1 MLSKRLQ
8 SIFSLIEKGQN
19 VADIGCDHGYLLIE
33 LYKNGISKTLLGVDN
48 KIGPLN
54 IAKANIEKERF
65 TSNINLSLSDGL
77 DSVTSKYN
85 CVVLAGLGS
94 DTIIKI
100 IEKNLEKLNFIDTFI
115 VDSHTDIENIRRFF
129 VMHNYF
135 IDKEVLLMEKNILYT
150 IIRFKKGNFSY
161 SDLEFKYG
169 PYLLKNKDDNFIKIY
184 TDRINYLQSIVN
196 NQTNEKYI
204 KKINE
209 EIEEL
214 NKIINH

>member
-8 SIFSLIEKGQN
+8 SIYSLIEKGQN

-33 LYKNGISKTLLGVDN
+33 LYKNNISKVLLGVDN

-65 TSNINLSLSDGL
+65 TSSINLSLSDGL
-77 DSVTSKYN
+77 DSVSNKYN
-85 CVVLAGLGS
+85 CVILAGLGS

-100 IEKNLEKLNFIDTFI
+100 IEKNVKKLDFIDTFI
-115 VDSHTDIENIRRFF
+115 IDSHTDIENIRRFF

-135 IDKEVLLMEKNILYT
+135 IDKEILLMEKNILYT
-150 IIRFKKGNFSY
+150 IIRFKKGNSSY

-184 TDRINYLQSIVN
+184 TDRIDCLQSIVK
-196 NQTNEKYI
+196 NQTNEQYI

-214 NKIINH
+214 NKIINY

>member
-8 SIFSLIEKGQN
+8 SIYSLVEKGQN

-33 LYKNGISKTLLGVDN
+33 LYKNDISKVLLGVDN

-54 IAKANIEKERF
+54 IAKANIKKERF

-77 DSVTSKYN
+77 DSVSSKYN

-100 IEKNLEKLNFIDTFI
+100 IEKNIKKLDFIDTFI

-150 IIRFKKGNFSY
+150 IIRFKKGNSSY

-184 TDRINYLQSIVN
+184 TDRIDYLQSIVK
-196 NQTNEKYI
+196 NQTNEQYI